1 MSETTPNPIA
11 KVIGRAWADPAY
23 HQLLL
28 SDPKTALAQEG
39 IQIPAGHTVQVHE
52 DNDSTSNF
60 VLPRKPA
67 ELGKQGSQ
75 GLVCLSSLVCLTDL
89 VCLKDLVC
97 LAQPKPD
104 SAPPAQGLVCL
115 SGGKS

>member
-11 KVIGRAWADPAY
+11 KVIGRAWADPAF

-39 IQIPAGHTVQVHE
+39 IPIPDGHTVEMHE
-52 DNDSTSNF
+52 DNDSTSHF

-67 ELGKQGSQ
+67 ELGTSNSGSQ
-75 GLVCLSSLVCLTDL
+75 GLICLSNLICLRDL
-89 VCLKDLVC
+89 IC

-104 SAPPAQGLVCL
+104 SAPATKDLICL
-115 SGGKS
+115 AGSKS